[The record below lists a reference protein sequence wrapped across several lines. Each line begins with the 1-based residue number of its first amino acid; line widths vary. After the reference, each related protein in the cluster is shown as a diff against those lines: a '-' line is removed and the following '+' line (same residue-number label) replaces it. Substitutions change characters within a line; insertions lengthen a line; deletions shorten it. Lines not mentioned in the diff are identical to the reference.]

1 MSSKTNYQL
10 EKFHDVYE
18 LTSSCNFIQ
27 LLTGSIL
34 EIVARGLM
42 TDFSGVAAG
51 SCYQFTTFLI
61 VVSLLNGDMGD
72 IHPWFPWLILCIV

>member
-1 MSSKTNYQL
+1 MSLKTNYQL

-18 LTSSCNFIQ
+18 LRSSFTFIQ

-42 TDFSGVAAG
+42 TDFMVQQQDA
-51 SCYQFTTFLI
+51 TI
-61 VVSLLNGDMGD
+61 NLL
-72 IHPWFPWLILCIV
+72 HYLQ